1 MFCATQYH
9 AGMIR
14 DLINQHSVNPPID
27 YCVRVTAEDGAR
39 GDTFLSQFQDNE
51 KTIPTILTTS
61 QKLSTGVDALNIRNI
76 VLLRPINSMIEFKQ
90 IIGRGTRLYEGK
102 NFFTIIDFVNAYNL
116 FNDPEWDGDPGD
128 IIVNPPGPPRPPQ
141 PPKPPPP
148 KKEKV
153 VIKLGG
159 TRELELTSSSTL
171 IYYEGKPISIEEY
184 TQKLFQTLS
193 LPSIFSD
200 EDELLKLWSNPITRN
215 ELLKKLEDNGF
226 HINDLKL
233 LQNLLNADDCDLV
246 DVLEVIAYTKKPINR
261 IDRVSNA
268 EQKIN
273 DELDDNQKEFV
284 NFVLEKYVEGG
295 VEELDINRLSDLITL
310 KYNSIYTGIEKL
322 GDVEDVKNTFIDF
335 QKHLYQKELRN

>member
-1 MFCATQYH
+1 
-9 AGMIR
+9 
-14 DLINQHSVNPPID
+14 
-27 YCVRVTAEDGAR
+27 
-39 GDTFLSQFQDNE
+39 
-51 KTIPTILTTS
+51 
-61 QKLSTGVDALNIRNI
+61 
-76 VLLRPINSMIEFKQ
+76 MIEFKQ

-116 FNDPEWDGDPGD
+116 FNDPEWDGNPGD

-184 TQKLFQTLS
+184 IQKLFQILS
-193 LPSIFSD
+193 LSSIFSN

-261 IDRVSNA
+261 VDRVSNA

-335 QKHLYQKELRN
+335 QKHLYQQELRN